1 MGANTDLVRGLRTEA
16 TLLVAKKKKS
26 SVFDFVVTTDASCNQ
41 GAAVGCAHVLD
52 VRDGKQKSY
61 LFWHGPV
68 SPMEPVACSRPG
80 TQYEGTDCVSAE
92 LATITKALCRLP
104 LGARVKVCSDQRFL
118 AQREYENMSIGYEY
132 QERPERAQF
141 HMLLSLISALGMS
154 VIWEWVTRKV
164 PSQNT
169 PEYKYCHNAC
179 KHYVRALTDYRGRA
193 SIPA

>member
-1 MGANTDLVRGLRTEA
+1 MRFRTEA

-68 SPMEPVACSRPG
+68 SPTEAHAGSRCVE
-80 TQYEGTDCVSAE
+80 YESYESTDCVSAE

-104 LGARVKVCSDQRFL
+104 FGARVKVCSDQLFL
-118 AQREYENMSIGYEY
+118 AQRKYENMSIGYEY

-141 HMLLSLISALGMS
+141 HMLLSLISALEMI
-154 VIWEWVTRKV
+154 VVWEWVTRKV

-179 KHYVRALTDYRGRA
+179 KRYVRALTDRA